1 MQDESPSPSGIGSR
15 PESSYEPRMERIEV
29 IPTSGFAPEHA
40 VPGSKSYTN
49 RALIIAAVA
58 DGTSILRDVLISDD
72 TRVAR
77 AALERLGIKVAHDD
91 GAFTVHGLG
100 GQLYNPGAPLF
111 LGNSGTATRFLTAMM
126 TLAGFPS
133 TITGN
138 ERMQERPIADLLA
151 ALGQLGADVTSER
164 NNGCPPVRIGATRLQ
179 GGRATV
185 SGTISSQFLSALLM
199 AAPYARQD
207 VVLEVQD
214 TLVSVPYVDL
224 TLDIMARFGVE
235 VTHDDYQLFRIPGR
249 QVYAARDYV
258 IEGDASSASYFWGLA
273 ALLGQSMCVTN
284 VPPDSVQGDTRF
296 LQVLERMGCTVS
308 RRQGWHVAGPQQ
320 LRALGDID
328 LNALPD
334 AAMTVAVLAAFCQGE
349 TRLRNIANLRVKETD
364 RLRALATELRKIGA
378 AVTELPDGLHV
389 DGNPAALHG
398 AEIDTYDDH
407 RMAMCFGM
415 AGARLPGIRIREPG
429 CVAKTYPGFW
439 DDLQHV
445 GIAIEKV

>member
-1 MQDESPSPSGIGSR
+1 
-15 PESSYEPRMERIEV
+15 MERIEV
-29 IPTSGFAPEHA
+29 IPTPGIAPQHA

-49 RALIIAAVA
+49 RALTIAAVA
-58 DGTSILRDVLISDD
+58 DGASILRGALISDD

-77 AALERLGIKVAHDD
+77 AALERLGIKVAYDD
-91 GAFTVHGLG
+91 GTFSVHGRG
-100 GQLYNPGAPLF
+100 GQFSDPGAPLF

-151 ALGQLGADVTSER
+151 ALGQLGAEVSSVR
-164 NNGCPPVRIGATRLQ
+164 GNGCPPVRIGATRLQ

-185 SGTISSQFLSALLM
+185 SGAISSQFLSALLM
-199 AAPYARQD
+199 AAPYARED

-235 VTHDDYQLFRIPGR
+235 VEHDDYRLFRIPGR
-249 QVYAARDYV
+249 QVYTARDYV

-273 ALLGQSMCVTN
+273 ALLGQGMCVTN

-296 LQVLERMGCTVS
+296 LQVLARMGCTVS
-308 RRQGWHVAGPQQ
+308 RRQGWHVAGPPQ
-320 LRALGDID
+320 LQALGDID

-334 AAMTVAVLAAFCQGE
+334 AAMTVAVLAAFCRGE
-349 TRLRNIANLRVKETD
+349 TRLCNLANLRVKETD
-364 RLRALATELRKIGA
+364 RLRALATELRKIGT
-378 AVTELPDGLHV
+378 AVTELPDGLRIHG
-389 DGNPAALHG
+389 DPAALHG
-398 AEIDTYDDH
+398 ADIDTYDDH

-415 AGARLPGIRIREPG
+415 AGARLPGLRIREPD

-439 DDLQHV
+439 DDLRRV
-445 GIAIEKV
+445 GIPVEKV

>member
-1 MQDESPSPSGIGSR
+1 
-15 PESSYEPRMERIEV
+15 MERIEV
-29 IPTSGFAPEHA
+29 IPTPGIAPEHA

-49 RALIIAAVA
+49 RALTIAAMA
-58 DGTSILRDVLISDD
+58 GGTSTLRDVLISDD

-77 AALERLGIKVAHDD
+77 AALERLGIQVTHDD
-91 GAFTVHGLG
+91 GVFIVHGRG
-100 GQLYNPGAPLF
+100 GQFSDPGTPLF

-151 ALGQLGADVTSER
+151 ALAELGAEVSSER
-164 NNGCPPVRIGATRLQ
+164 GNGCPPVRIGATRLQ

-185 SGTISSQFLSALLM
+185 SGAISSQFLSALLM
-199 AAPYARQD
+199 AAPYARHD

-235 VTHDDYQLFRIPGR
+235 VTHDDYRLFRIPGR
-249 QVYAARDYV
+249 QVYTARDYA

-273 ALLGQSMCVTN
+273 ALLGQAMCVTN

-320 LRALGDID
+320 LRPLGDID

-349 TRLRNIANLRVKETD
+349 TRLCNIANLRVKETD

-378 AVTELPDGLHV
+378 AVTELPDGLRIG
-389 DGNPAALHG
+389 GNPAALQG

-415 AGARLPGIRIREPG
+415 AGARLPGIRIREPD

-445 GIAIEKV
+445 GIAVEKV

>member
-1 MQDESPSPSGIGSR
+1 MGSR
-15 PESSYEPRMERIEV
+15 PESPDGPRMERIEI
-29 IPTSGFAPEHA
+29 IPTPGIAPQHA

-49 RALIIAAVA
+49 RALTIAAVA
-58 DGTSILRDVLISDD
+58 DGASILRGALISDD

-77 AALERLGIKVAHDD
+77 AALERLGINVAYDD
-91 GAFTVHGLG
+91 GAFSVHGRG
-100 GQLYNPGAPLF
+100 GQFSDPGTPLF

-151 ALGQLGADVTSER
+151 ALGQLGAEVNSVR
-164 NNGCPPVRIGATRLQ
+164 GNGCPPVHIGATRLQ
-179 GGRATV
+179 GGRAAV
-185 SGTISSQFLSALLM
+185 SGAISSQFLSALLM
-199 AAPYARQD
+199 AAPYARED

-235 VTHDDYQLFRIPGR
+235 VKHDDYRLFRIPGR
-249 QVYAARDYV
+249 QVYTARDYV

-273 ALLGQSMCVTN
+273 ALLGQGMCVTN

-296 LQVLERMGCTVS
+296 LQVLTRMGCTVS
-308 RRQGWHVAGPQQ
+308 QRQGWHVAGPQQ
-320 LRALGDID
+320 LQALGDID

-334 AAMTVAVLAAFCQGE
+334 AAMTVAVLAAFCRGE
-349 TRLRNIANLRVKETD
+349 TRLCNLANLRVKETD

-378 AVTELPDGLHV
+378 AVTELPDGLHING
-389 DGNPAALHG
+389 DPAALHG
-398 AEIDTYDDH
+398 ADIDTYDDH

-415 AGARLPGIRIREPG
+415 AGARLPGMRIREPD

-439 DDLQHV
+439 DDLRRV
-445 GIAIEKV
+445 GIPVEKV